1 MRDVEAFIYLVA
13 EVLCVWGGCAQ
24 DVEGETLL
32 LEIQG
37 GPVSLGDARL
47 RQWHVHL
54 EYRV

>member
-13 EVLCVWGGCAQ
+13 DVLCVWGGCAQ